1 MEDFQKILASDHEI
15 AHVCNAARDL
25 HWSYMH
31 DEDSRKYIRHPQH
44 IRWVEI
50 ARNQLDEVIRKA
62 KFSAPETSER
72 LSVSRQAPSQQVPA

>member
-1 MEDFQKILASDHEI
+1 MTDYSNILASDHEI

-62 KFSAPETSER
+62 KFTTPETPER
-72 LSVSRQAPSQQVPA
+72 LSVSRQASAQREHA